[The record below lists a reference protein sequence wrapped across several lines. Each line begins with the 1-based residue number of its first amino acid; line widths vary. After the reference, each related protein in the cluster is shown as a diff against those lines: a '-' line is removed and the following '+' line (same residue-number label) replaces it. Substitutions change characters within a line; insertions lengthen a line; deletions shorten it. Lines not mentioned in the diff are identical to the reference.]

1 MYILKGNADMNINL
15 NTTFGNENIKSLNN
29 NQGVLN
35 NKNNVIDGKTLNL
48 SGNILD
54 EKKAQTKKDAMK
66 LIRNA
71 FEGDQKISNEFNEK
85 KRHIE
90 ELIQSKGEADKV
102 INDIENERKML
113 RDEYGLTENSK
124 EEKELKLLEK
134 DFKSGLP
141 GSDVSLSEEERKAVA
156 EIKERGLTEYQSR
169 SMEKLDYAKNYIVK
183 SYANTLEIQ
192 DENRSLGMMERE
204 MLKNTSMIDAQKQAK
219 KVEEELNEQVVSI
232 VVDEAKDNIDSEIE
246 EKKEEAE
253 KIKEKKEEIEER
265 IDASKKRRDEMEDF
279 SEKILEGAESMSQI
293 TKSVDEAQQEVKEMM
308 TKMKMLD
315 EDIKG
320 IEVDDNR

>member
-1 MYILKGNADMNINL
+1 MNINL

-35 NKNNVIDGKTLNL
+35 SKNNVIDGKTLNL

-54 EKKAQTKKDAMK
+54 EKKTQAKKDAMK
-66 LIRNA
+66 LIHDA
-71 FEGDQKISNEFNEK
+71 FEGDQKISNEFNDK
-85 KRHIE
+85 KRHVE
-90 ELIQSKGEADKV
+90 ELIKDKGEADKI

-113 RDEYGLTENSK
+113 RDEYGLTENSQ

-134 DFKSGLP
+134 DFRSELP
-141 GSDVSLSEEERKAVA
+141 GSDVSLSEEERKAVE

-204 MLKNTSMIDAQKQAK
+204 MLKNTSMIEAK
-219 KVEEELNEQVVSI
+219 KEAKKLEEEANEQVVTI
-232 VVDEAKDNIDSEIE
+232 AMDEAKDNIDSDIE

-253 KIKEKKEEIEER
+253 RIKEKKEEIEER
-265 IDASKKRRDEMEDF
+265 IDAFKKRRDEMEEF
-279 SEKILEGAESMSQI
+279 SEKILEGAESMSR
-293 TKSVDEAQQEVKEMM
+293 TSKSVDEAQQEVKEMM
-308 TKMKMLD
+308 SKMKMLD

>member
-1 MYILKGNADMNINL
+1 MCFLKGNADMNINL
-15 NTTFGNENIKSLNN
+15 NTTFTNENIKAVNN
-29 NQGVLN
+29 GQSVL
-35 NKNNVIDGKTLNL
+35 KGQNNVINGKTLNL
-48 SGNILD
+48 GSNLLD
-54 EKKAQTKKDAMK
+54 EKKAQAKKDAMK

-85 KRHIE
+85 KRHVE
-90 ELIQSKGEADKV
+90 ELIKDKGEADKV
-102 INDIENERKML
+102 INNIENERKML

-134 DFKSGLP
+134 DFKSTLP

-204 MLKNTSMIDAQKQAK
+204 MLKNTSMIEAK
-219 KVEEELNEQVVSI
+219 KEAKKLEEEANEQVVTI
-232 VVDEAKDNIDSEIE
+232 AMDEAKDNVDSDIE

-253 KIKEKKEEIEER
+253 RIKEKKEEIEER
-265 IDASKKRRDEMEDF
+265 IDASKKRRDEMEEF
-279 SEKILEGAESMSQI
+279 SEKTLEGAESMSRI

-308 TKMKMLD
+308 SKMKMLD

-320 IEVDDNR
+320 IEIDDNR

>member
-1 MYILKGNADMNINL
+1 MNINL

-29 NQGVLN
+29 SQGVLN

-48 SGNILD
+48 SGNIFD
-54 EKKAQTKKDAMK
+54 EKKAQAKRDAMK
-66 LIRNA
+66 LIRDA
-71 FEGDQKISNEFNEK
+71 FEGDQKISDSFNEK

-102 INDIENERKML
+102 IKDIESERKAL
-113 RDEYGLTENSK
+113 REEYGLSENSQ
-124 EEKELKLLEK
+124 EEQELKLLEK
-134 DFKSGLP
+134 EFRSGLP
-141 GSDVSLSEEERKAVA
+141 RSEISLSYEEKKTLD

-169 SMEKLDYAKNYIVK
+169 SMEMLDYEKNYIVK
-183 SYANTLEIQ
+183 SYSNAFEIQ

-232 VVDEAKDNIDSEIE
+232 VVDEAKDNIDSETE

-253 KIKEKKEEIEER
+253 K
-265 IDASKKRRDEMEDF
+265 ATSN
-279 SEKILEGAESMSQI
+279 
-293 TKSVDEAQQEVKEMM
+293 VVEAQHEVKEMM
-308 TKMKMLD
+308 SKMKMLD

-320 IEVDDNR
+320 ITVDDNR

>member
-1 MYILKGNADMNINL
+1 MNINL
-15 NTTFGNENIKSLNN
+15 NTTFGNENIKYLNN

-54 EKKAQTKKDAMK
+54 EKKAQAKRDAMK
-66 LIRNA
+66 LIRDA
-71 FEGDQKISNEFNEK
+71 FEGDQKISDSFNEK
-85 KRHIE
+85 KRHLE

-102 INDIENERKML
+102 IKDIESERKAL
-113 RDEYGLTENSK
+113 REEYGLSENSK
-124 EEKELKLLEK
+124 EEQELKLLEK
-134 DFKSGLP
+134 EFRSGLP
-141 GSDVSLSEEERKAVA
+141 GSDVSLSEEERKAIDQ
-156 EIKERGLTEYQSR
+156 IKERGLTEYQSR
-169 SMEKLDYAKNYIVK
+169 SMEMLDYEKNYIVK
-183 SYANTLEIQ
+183 SYSNAFEIQ

-232 VVDEAKDNIDSEIE
+232 VVDEAKDNIDSEVE

-253 KIKEKKEEIEER
+253 K
-265 IDASKKRRDEMEDF
+265 A
-279 SEKILEGAESMSQI
+279 
-293 TKSVDEAQQEVKEMM
+293 TTNVVEAQHEVKEMM
-308 TKMKMLD
+308 SKMNILD

-320 IEVDDNR
+320 ITVDDNR

>member
-1 MYILKGNADMNINL
+1 MNINL

-35 NKNNVIDGKTLNL
+35 SKNNVIDGKTLNL

-54 EKKAQTKKDAMK
+54 EKKTQAKKEAMK
-66 LIRNA
+66 LIRDA
-71 FEGDQKISNEFNEK
+71 FEVDQKISDSFNEK
-85 KRHIE
+85 KRHLE

-102 INDIENERKML
+102 IKDIESERKAL
-113 RDEYGLTENSK
+113 REEYGLSENSQ
-124 EEKELKLLEK
+124 EEQELKLLEK
-134 DFKSGLP
+134 EFRSGLP
-141 GSDVSLSEEERKAVA
+141 GSEISLSYEEKKALD

-169 SMEKLDYAKNYIVK
+169 SMEMLDYEKNYFVK
-183 SYANTLEIQ
+183 SYSNTFEIQ

-204 MLKNTSMIDAQKQAK
+204 MLKNTTMIEAQKQAK

-232 VVDEAKDNIDSEIE
+232 VVDEAKDNIDFEVE

-265 IDASKKRRDEMEDF
+265 IDASKKRRDEMEEF
-279 SEKILEGAESMSQI
+279 SEKILEGAESMSR
-293 TKSVDEAQQEVKEMM
+293 TSKSVDEAQQEVKEMM
-308 TKMKMLD
+308 SKMKMLD

>member
-1 MYILKGNADMNINL
+1 MNINL
-15 NTTFGNENIKSLNN
+15 NTTFTNENIKAVNN
-29 NQGVLN
+29 GQSVL
-35 NKNNVIDGKTLNL
+35 KGQNNVINGKTLNL
-48 SGNILD
+48 GSNLLD
-54 EKKAQTKKDAMK
+54 EKKAQAKKDAMK

-71 FEGDQKISNEFNEK
+71 FEGDQKISNEFNDK
-85 KRHIE
+85 KRHVE
-90 ELIQSKGEADKV
+90 ELIKDKGEADKV

-113 RDEYGLTENSK
+113 RDEYGLTENSQ

-134 DFKSGLP
+134 DFRSGLP
-141 GSDVSLSEEERKAVA
+141 GSDVSLSEEERKAVE

-204 MLKNTSMIDAQKQAK
+204 MLKNTSMIDAKKEAK
-219 KVEEELNEQVVSI
+219 KLEEELNEQAVTI
-232 VVDEAKDNIDSEIE
+232 AMDEAKDNIDSDFE
-246 EKKEEAE
+246 EKK
-253 KIKEKKEEIEER
+253 
-265 IDASKKRRDEMEDF
+265 
-279 SEKILEGAESMSQI
+279 EGAESMSRI

>member
-1 MYILKGNADMNINL
+1 MYFLKGNADMNINL

-35 NKNNVIDGKTLNL
+35 SKNNVIDGKTLNL

-54 EKKAQTKKDAMK
+54 EKKTQAKKEAMK
-66 LIRNA
+66 LIRDA

-85 KRHIE
+85 KRHVE
-90 ELIQSKGEADKV
+90 ELIKDKGEADKV
-102 INDIENERKML
+102 INDIENERKKL

-169 SMEKLDYAKNYIVK
+169 SMEMLDYEKNYIAK
-183 SYANTLEIQ
+183 SYSNTFEIQ

-204 MLKNTSMIDAQKQAK
+204 MFKNTSMIEAK
-219 KVEEELNEQVVSI
+219 KEAKKLEEEANEQVVTI
-232 VVDEAKDNIDSEIE
+232 AMDEAKDNIDSDIE

-253 KIKEKKEEIEER
+253 RIKEKKEEIEER
-265 IDASKKRRDEMEDF
+265 IDASKKRRDEMEEF
-279 SEKILEGAESMSQI
+279 SEKILEGAESMSR
-293 TKSVDEAQQEVKEMM
+293 TSKSVDEAQQEVKEMM
-308 TKMKMLD
+308 SKMNILE

-320 IEVDDNR
+320 ITVDDNR

>member
-1 MYILKGNADMNINL
+1 MNINL

-35 NKNNVIDGKTLNL
+35 SKNNVIDGKTLNL

-54 EKKAQTKKDAMK
+54 EKKTQAKKDAMK
-66 LIRNA
+66 LIRDA
-71 FEGDQKISNEFNEK
+71 FEGDQKISDSFNEK
-85 KRHIE
+85 KRHLE

-102 INDIENERKML
+102 IKDIESERKAL
-113 RDEYGLTENSK
+113 REEYGLSENSQ
-124 EEKELKLLEK
+124 EEQELKLLEK
-134 DFKSGLP
+134 EFRSGLP
-141 GSDVSLSEEERKAVA
+141 GSEISLSYEEKKALD

-169 SMEKLDYAKNYIVK
+169 SMEMLDYEKNYFVK
-183 SYANTLEIQ
+183 SYSNTFEIQ

-204 MLKNTSMIDAQKQAK
+204 MLKNTSMIDVQKQAK

-232 VVDEAKDNIDSEIE
+232 VVDEAKDNIDSEVE

-253 KIKEKKEEIEER
+253 K
-265 IDASKKRRDEMEDF
+265 ATSN
-279 SEKILEGAESMSQI
+279 
-293 TKSVDEAQQEVKEMM
+293 VVEAQHEVKEMM
-308 TKMKMLD
+308 SKMNILE

-320 IEVDDNR
+320 ITVDDNR

>member
-1 MYILKGNADMNINL
+1 MNINL

-54 EKKAQTKKDAMK
+54 EKKTQAKKEAMK
-66 LIRNA
+66 LIRDA
-71 FEGDQKISNEFNEK
+71 FEGDQKISDSFNEK
-85 KRHIE
+85 KRHLE

-102 INDIENERKML
+102 INDIESERKAL
-113 RDEYGLTENSK
+113 REEYGLSENSQ
-124 EEKELKLLEK
+124 EEQELKLLEK
-134 DFKSGLP
+134 EFRSGLP
-141 GSDVSLSEEERKAVA
+141 GSEISLSYEEKKALD
-156 EIKERGLTEYQSR
+156 EIKQRGLTEYQSR
-169 SMEKLDYAKNYIVK
+169 SMEMLDYEKNYIVK
-183 SYANTLEIQ
+183 SYSNTFEIQ

-232 VVDEAKDNIDSEIE
+232 VVDEAKDNIDSEVE
-246 EKKEEAE
+246 EKKEETE
-253 KIKEKKEEIEER
+253 KSL
-265 IDASKKRRDEMEDF
+265 D
-279 SEKILEGAESMSQI
+279 GAESMSNI
-293 TKSVDEAQQEVKEMM
+293 TSSVEEAQQEVKEMM
-308 TKMKMLD
+308 SKMKMLE

-320 IEVDDNR
+320 ITVDDNR

>member
-1 MYILKGNADMNINL
+1 MYFLKGNADMNINL
-15 NTTFGNENIKSLNN
+15 NATFANENIKSLNN

-54 EKKAQTKKDAMK
+54 EKKAQAKRDAMK
-66 LIRNA
+66 LIRDA

-85 KRHIE
+85 KRHVE
-90 ELIQSKGEADKV
+90 ELIKDKGEADKV

-113 RDEYGLTENSK
+113 RDEYGLTEKSK

-141 GSDVSLSEEERKAVA
+141 GSDVFLSEEERKAVA

-204 MLKNTSMIDAQKQAK
+204 MLKNTSMIEAK
-219 KVEEELNEQVVSI
+219 KEAKKLEEEANEQVVAI
-232 VVDEAKDNIDSEIE
+232 AMDEAKDNIDSDIE

-253 KIKEKKEEIEER
+253 SMSR
-265 IDASKKRRDEMEDF
+265 ASK
-279 SEKILEGAESMSQI
+279 
-293 TKSVDEAQQEVKEMM
+293 SVEEAQQEVKEMM
-308 TKMKMLD
+308 SKMKMLD

-320 IEVDDNR
+320 ITVDDNR

>member
-1 MYILKGNADMNINL
+1 MNINL

-29 NQGVLN
+29 NQGVSN

-54 EKKAQTKKDAMK
+54 EKKTQAKKEAMK
-66 LIRNA
+66 LIRDA
-71 FEGDQKISNEFNEK
+71 FEGDQKISDSFNVK
-85 KRHIE
+85 KRHLE
-90 ELIQSKGEADKV
+90 ELIQSKGEAEKV
-102 INDIENERKML
+102 IKDIESERKAL
-113 RDEYGLTENSK
+113 REEYGLSENSQ
-124 EEKELKLLEK
+124 EEQELKLLEK
-134 DFKSGLP
+134 EFRSGLP
-141 GSDVSLSEEERKAVA
+141 GSEISLSYEEKEALD
-156 EIKERGLTEYQSR
+156 EIKQRGLTEYQSR
-169 SMEKLDYAKNYIVK
+169 SMEMLNYEKNYIVK
-183 SYANTLEIQ
+183 SYSNTFEIQ

-232 VVDEAKDNIDSEIE
+232 VVDEAKDNIDSEVE

-265 IDASKKRRDEMEDF
+265 IDESKKRRDEIRDF
-279 SEKILEGAESMSQI
+279 SVKILDGAESMSNI
-293 TKSVDEAQQEVKEMM
+293 TSSVEEAQQEVKEMM
-308 TKMKMLD
+308 SKMKMLD

>member
-1 MYILKGNADMNINL
+1 MNIDL
-15 NTTFGNENIKSLNN
+15 NTAIRNDNIKSLNN

-54 EKKAQTKKDAMK
+54 EKKTQAKKEAMK
-66 LIRNA
+66 IIRDA
-71 FEGDQKISNEFNEK
+71 FEGDQKISDSFNEK
-85 KRHIE
+85 KRHLE
-90 ELIQSKGEADKV
+90 ELIQSKGEAEKV
-102 INDIENERKML
+102 IKDIESERKAL
-113 RDEYGLTENSK
+113 REEYGLSENSQ
-124 EEKELKLLEK
+124 EEQELKLLEK
-134 DFKSGLP
+134 EFRSGLP
-141 GSDVSLSEEERKAVA
+141 GSEISLSYEEKEALD
-156 EIKERGLTEYQSR
+156 EIKQRGLTEYQSR
-169 SMEKLDYAKNYIVK
+169 SMEMLNYEKNYIVK
-183 SYANTLEIQ
+183 SYSNTFEIQ

-232 VVDEAKDNIDSEIE
+232 VVDEAKDNIDSEVE

-265 IDASKKRRDEMEDF
+265 IDESKKRRDEIRDF
-279 SEKILEGAESMSQI
+279 SVKILDGAESMSNI
-293 TKSVDEAQQEVKEMM
+293 TSSVEEAQQEVKEMM
-308 TKMKMLD
+308 SKMKMLD

>member
-1 MYILKGNADMNINL
+1 MNINL

-35 NKNNVIDGKTLNL
+35 NKNNVIDGKRLNL

-54 EKKAQTKKDAMK
+54 EKKAQAKRDAMK
-66 LIRNA
+66 LIRDA
-71 FEGDQKISNEFNEK
+71 FEGDQKISDSFNEK
-85 KRHIE
+85 KRHLE

-102 INDIENERKML
+102 IKDIESERKAL
-113 RDEYGLTENSK
+113 REEYGISENSQ
-124 EEKELKLLEK
+124 EEQELKLLEK
-134 DFKSGLP
+134 EFRLGLP
-141 GSDVSLSEEERKAVA
+141 GSEISLSYEEKKALD
-156 EIKERGLTEYQSR
+156 EIKQRGLTEYQSR
-169 SMEKLDYAKNYIVK
+169 SMEMLDYEKNYIVK
-183 SYANTLEIQ
+183 SYSNTFEIQ

-204 MLKNTSMIDAQKQAK
+204 MLKNTSMIEAK
-219 KVEEELNEQVVSI
+219 KEAKKLEEEANEQVVTI
-232 VVDEAKDNIDSEIE
+232 AMDEAKDNIDSDIE

-253 KIKEKKEEIEER
+253 RIKEKKEEIEER
-265 IDASKKRRDEMEDF
+265 IDESKKRRDERRDF
-279 SEKILEGAESMSQI
+279 SEKILDGAESMSSI

-308 TKMKMLD
+308 SKMKMLD

>member
-1 MYILKGNADMNINL
+1 MNINL

-35 NKNNVIDGKTLNL
+35 NKNNVIDGNTLNL

-54 EKKAQTKKDAMK
+54 EKKTQAKKEAMK
-66 LIRNA
+66 LIRDA
-71 FEGDQKISNEFNEK
+71 FEGDQKISDSFNEK
-85 KRHIE
+85 KRHLE

-102 INDIENERKML
+102 INDIESERKAL
-113 RDEYGLTENSK
+113 REEYGLSENSQ
-124 EEKELKLLEK
+124 EEQELKLLEK
-134 DFKSGLP
+134 EFRSGLP
-141 GSDVSLSEEERKAVA
+141 GSEISLSYEEKKALD
-156 EIKERGLTEYQSR
+156 EIKQRGLTEYQSR
-169 SMEKLDYAKNYIVK
+169 SMEMLDYEKNYIVK
-183 SYANTLEIQ
+183 SYSNTFEIQ

-232 VVDEAKDNIDSEIE
+232 VVDEAKDNIDSEVE

-253 KIKEKKEEIEER
+253 KSL
-265 IDASKKRRDEMEDF
+265 D
-279 SEKILEGAESMSQI
+279 GAESTSNI
-293 TKSVDEAQQEVKEMM
+293 TSSVEEAQQEVKEMM
-308 TKMKMLD
+308 SKMKMLE

-320 IEVDDNR
+320 ITVDDNR

>member
-1 MYILKGNADMNINL
+1 MCFLKGNADMNINL
-15 NTTFGNENIKSLNN
+15 NTTFTNENIKAVYNGQS
-29 NQGVLN
+29 VL
-35 NKNNVIDGKTLNL
+35 KGQNNVIKGKTLNL
-48 SGNILD
+48 GSNPLD
-54 EKKAQTKKDAMK
+54 EKKAQAKKDAMK

-85 KRHIE
+85 KRHVE
-90 ELIQSKGEADKV
+90 ELIKDKGEADKV
-102 INDIENERKML
+102 INDIENERKIL
-113 RDEYGLTENSK
+113 RDEYGLTENSQ

-134 DFKSGLP
+134 DFRSGLP

-204 MLKNTSMIDAQKQAK
+204 MLKNTSMIDAKKEAK
-219 KVEEELNEQVVSI
+219 KLEEELNEQVVTI
-232 VVDEAKDNIDSEIE
+232 AMDDAKDNIDSDFE

-253 KIKEKKEEIEER
+253 
-265 IDASKKRRDEMEDF
+265 
-279 SEKILEGAESMSQI
+279 SMSRI

>member
-1 MYILKGNADMNINL
+1 MNINL

-35 NKNNVIDGKTLNL
+35 NKNNVIDGNTLNL

-54 EKKAQTKKDAMK
+54 EKKTQAKKEAMK
-66 LIRNA
+66 LIRDA

-85 KRHIE
+85 KRHVE
-90 ELIQSKGEADKV
+90 ELIKDKGEADKV

-232 VVDEAKDNIDSEIE
+232 VVDEAKDNIDSDIE

-253 KIKEKKEEIEER
+253 RIKEKKEEIEER
-265 IDASKKRRDEMEDF
+265 IDASKKRRDEMEEF
-279 SEKILEGAESMSQI
+279 SEKILDGAESISNI
-293 TKSVDEAQQEVKEMM
+293 NSSVEEAQQEVKEMM
-308 TKMKMLD
+308 SKMKMLD

>member
-1 MYILKGNADMNINL
+1 MKGNADMNINL
-15 NTTFGNENIKSLNN
+15 NTTFTNENIKAVNN
-29 NQGVLN
+29 GKRVSKGQ
-35 NKNNVIDGKTLNL
+35 NNVINGKTLNL
-48 SGNILD
+48 GSNLLD
-54 EKKAQTKKDAMK
+54 EKKAQAKKDAMK

-85 KRHIE
+85 KRHVE
-90 ELIQSKGEADKV
+90 ELIKDKGEADKV

-113 RDEYGLTENSK
+113 RDEYGLTENSQ

-134 DFKSGLP
+134 DFRSGLP

-183 SYANTLEIQ
+183 SYSNTLEIQ

-232 VVDEAKDNIDSEIE
+232 VVDEAKDNIDSEVE

-253 KIKEKKEEIEER
+253 KIKEKKEETEER
-265 IDASKKRRDEMEDF
+265 KKKKKKRRDEMEEF
-279 SEKILEGAESMSQI
+279 SEKILEGAESMSRI

-308 TKMKMLD
+308 SKMKMLD

>member
-1 MYILKGNADMNINL
+1 MCFLKGNADMNINL
-15 NTTFGNENIKSLNN
+15 NTTFTNENIKAVNN
-29 NQGVLN
+29 GQSVL
-35 NKNNVIDGKTLNL
+35 KGQNNVINGKTLNL
-48 SGNILD
+48 GSNLLD
-54 EKKAQTKKDAMK
+54 EKKAQAKKDAMK

-85 KRHIE
+85 KRHVE
-90 ELIQSKGEADKV
+90 ELIKDKGEADKV

-113 RDEYGLTENSK
+113 RDEYGLTENSQ

-134 DFKSGLP
+134 DFRFGLP

-169 SMEKLDYAKNYIVK
+169 SMEKLDYVKNYIVK

-204 MLKNTSMIDAQKQAK
+204 MLKNTSMIDAKKEAK
-219 KVEEELNEQVVSI
+219 KLEEELNEQAVTI
-232 VVDEAKDNIDSEIE
+232 AMDEAKDNIDSDFE
-246 EKKEEAE
+246 EKK
-253 KIKEKKEEIEER
+253 
-265 IDASKKRRDEMEDF
+265 
-279 SEKILEGAESMSQI
+279 EGAESMSRI

>member
-1 MYILKGNADMNINL
+1 MYFLKGNADMNINL

-48 SGNILD
+48 NGNILD
-54 EKKAQTKKDAMK
+54 EKKAQAKRDAMK
-66 LIRNA
+66 LIRDA
-71 FEGDQKISNEFNEK
+71 FEGDQKISDSFDEK
-85 KRHIE
+85 KRHVE
-90 ELIQSKGEADKV
+90 ELIKDKGEADKV

-156 EIKERGLTEYQSR
+156 EIKERGLTEYQIR

-219 KVEEELNEQVVSI
+219 KVEEELNEQVVTI
-232 VVDEAKDNIDSEIE
+232 AMDEAKDNIDSDIE

-253 KIKEKKEEIEER
+253 RIKEKKEEIEER
-265 IDASKKRRDEMEDF
+265 IDASKKRRDEMEEF
-279 SEKILEGAESMSQI
+279 SEKILEGAESMSR
-293 TKSVDEAQQEVKEMM
+293 TYKSVDEVQQEVKEMM

>member
-1 MYILKGNADMNINL
+1 MCFLKGNADMNINL
-15 NTTFGNENIKSLNN
+15 NTTFTNENIKAVYNGQS
-29 NQGVLN
+29 VL
-35 NKNNVIDGKTLNL
+35 KGQNNVIKGKTLNL
-48 SGNILD
+48 GSNPLD
-54 EKKAQTKKDAMK
+54 EKKAQAKKDAMK

-85 KRHIE
+85 KRHVE
-90 ELIQSKGEADKV
+90 ELIKDKGEADKI

-113 RDEYGLTENSK
+113 RDEYGLTENSQ

-134 DFKSGLP
+134 DFRSGLP
-141 GSDVSLSEEERKAVA
+141 GSDASLSEEERKAVA

-204 MLKNTSMIDAQKQAK
+204 MLKNTSMIDAKKEAK
-219 KVEEELNEQVVSI
+219 KLEEELNEQVVTI
-232 VVDEAKDNIDSEIE
+232 AMDDAKDNIDSDFE

-253 KIKEKKEEIEER
+253 
-265 IDASKKRRDEMEDF
+265 
-279 SEKILEGAESMSQI
+279 SMSRI

>member
-1 MYILKGNADMNINL
+1 MNINL

-35 NKNNVIDGKTLNL
+35 SKNNVIDGKTLNL

-54 EKKAQTKKDAMK
+54 EKKTQAKKEAMK
-66 LIRNA
+66 LIRDA
-71 FEGDQKISNEFNEK
+71 FEGDQKISDSFNEK
-85 KRHIE
+85 KRHLE

-102 INDIENERKML
+102 IKDIESERKAL
-113 RDEYGLTENSK
+113 REEYGLSENSQEEQELK
-124 EEKELKLLEK
+124 FLEKE
-134 DFKSGLP
+134 FRSGLP
-141 GSDVSLSEEERKAVA
+141 GSEISLSYEEKKALD

-169 SMEKLDYAKNYIVK
+169 SMEMLDYEKNYIVK

-204 MLKNTSMIDAQKQAK
+204 MLKNTSMIDAKKEAK
-219 KVEEELNEQVVSI
+219 KLEEEANEQVVTI
-232 VVDEAKDNIDSEIE
+232 AMDEAKDNIDSDIE

-253 KIKEKKEEIEER
+253 
-265 IDASKKRRDEMEDF
+265 
-279 SEKILEGAESMSQI
+279 SMSRI
-293 TKSVDEAQQEVKEMM
+293 TKSVEEAQQEVKEMM
-308 TKMKMLD
+308 SKMKMLD